1 MNNIIKKIS
10 LFGLV
15 LISTFVLSGCNVN
28 DLFKGSDPAIE
39 TISSKEE
46 AVSFLSEKIVE
57 WNNVK
62 ASVNLLSLIQTP
74 YSGYISIVE
83 EKAIYLVHETD
94 EEGNKSIKEYKY
106 VENDKLYSYNKGLE
120 DEYKVYD
127 AKVYLSL
134 PFTIDE
140 FFQNL
145 RNGTFDYEDLTYTQ
159 DPSTIILN
167 IEVSL
172 QGKDYSAEITYKNEK
187 IVCSVQNLANIT
199 LSKDSNNFFEDWVI
213 DKTLFE

>member
-10 LFGLV
+10 LFVLV
-15 LISTFVLSGCNVN
+15 LISTFVLSGCNVK

-39 TISSKEE
+39 NISSKEE

-74 YSGYISIVE
+74 YSGYVSIEE

-106 VENDKLYSYNKGLE
+106 IENNKLYSYEKGLE

-127 AKVYLSL
+127 ANVYLSL
-134 PFTIDE
+134 PFTLDQL
-140 FFQNL
+140 FQDL
-145 RNGTFDYEDLTYTQ
+145 RDGTFDYENLTYTQ
-159 DPSTIILN
+159 DSSKIILN
-167 IEVSL
+167 IEVSI
-172 QGKDYSAEITYKNEK
+172 QGNDYSVEITYKNEK
-187 IVCSVQNLANIT
+187 IVCTVQNLATIT
-199 LSKDSNNFFEDWVI
+199 LSKDSNNFFENWVI
-213 DKTLFE
+213 DNTLFE